1 VTSRAAY
8 FAAREL
14 DGARSTVFSV
24 RKVSGG
30 EAIML
35 AGKARRETS
44 LLSDFTFMI
53 LGAFI
58 IGMPMALAI
67 IWLCS

>member
-1 VTSRAAY
+1 
-8 FAAREL
+8 
-14 DGARSTVFSV
+14 
-24 RKVSGG
+24 
-30 EAIML
+30 ML

-58 IGMPMALAI
+58 VGMPMALAI